1 EAYPDAGGRDERA
14 TVDNDRRR
22 QRLRDAA
29 RGLAHL
35 VGVANGFE
43 NDDELIAAHTN
54 HHVLV
59 AHGRAYP
66 LRHGFEQLVASLVAA
81 RVIDMFEAVE
91 IEEEDGQH
99 RARALGFVDGAR
111 EVRREIEAIRKAREL
126 VVVSEMIEVLLLFQ
140 ELRLG

>member
-1 EAYPDAGGRDERA
+1 
-14 TVDNDRRR
+14 
-22 QRLRDAA
+22 
-29 RGLAHL
+29 
-35 VGVANGFE
+35 
-43 NDDELIAAHTN
+43 
-54 HHVLV
+54 
-59 AHGRAYP
+59 
-66 LRHGFEQLVASLVAA
+66 SLVAA

-140 ELRLG
+140 ELRLGFATYGDVVSGQRKKPARAQLQGLHAELDRAERAIFRTLLNLEGRSGV